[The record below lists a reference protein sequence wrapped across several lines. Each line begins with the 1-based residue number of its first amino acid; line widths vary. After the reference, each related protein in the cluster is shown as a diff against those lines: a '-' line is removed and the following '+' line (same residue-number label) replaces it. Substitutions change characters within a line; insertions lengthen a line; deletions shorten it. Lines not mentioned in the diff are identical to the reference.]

1 MLRIGLT
8 GGIGSGKSTVS
19 ALFEA
24 RGVRVIDADRIAHE
38 LTARPGQLLDAVVAR
53 FGPDILAPDGT
64 LDRSRLREI
73 VFSDPARREA
83 LEALLHPPI
92 IAELR
97 RRGDSAP
104 GPYVLLAIPLL
115 IEKDLSG
122 LCDRVL
128 VVHAGQRLRHRRIR
142 DRDGLDDE
150 VIARIMASQVG
161 DAERLAAADDVIVN
175 EGDIA
180 SLERSVETQHRRY
193 LRLARERHP
202 C

>member
-19 ALFEA
+19 ALFES

-38 LTARPGQLLDAVVAR
+38 LTARPGPVLDAIVAR
-53 FGPDILAPDGT
+53 FGPGILSPPGT
-64 LDRSRLREI
+64 LDRARLREI
-73 VFSDPARREA
+73 VFADPARREA

-97 RRGDSAP
+97 RRGDSGL
-104 GPYVLLAIPLL
+104 GPYVVLAIPLL
-115 IEKDLSG
+115 IEKGLSG

-128 VVHAGQRLRHRRIR
+128 VVDADQPLRRQRIR
-142 DRDGLDDE
+142 DRDGMSDE
-150 VIARIMASQVG
+150 VIERVLASQVS

-180 SLERSVETQHRRY
+180 SLERSVEALHRRY
-193 LRLARERHP
+193 LELSGAVRP
-202 C
+202 D